1 MVRMKRGSMNLAKIK
16 WESKEDKDKEQKERE
31 KFKNKNFNNLSR
43 KEKDEILE
51 KIARQLGYI

>member
-1 MVRMKRGSMNLAKIK
+1 MSLAKIK
-16 WESKEDKDKEQKERE
+16 WESKEDKENEKKERE

-51 KIARQLGYI
+51 KIARQLGHI

>member
-1 MVRMKRGSMNLAKIK
+1 MVRTKRGSMSLAKIK
-16 WESKEDKDKEQKERE
+16 WESKEDKENEKKERE

-51 KIARQLGYI
+51 KIARQLGHI